1 MNKINHPPTIII
13 SEASSPS
20 LHPQSSS
27 VEHNKIPV
35 KQLSNPALM
44 VKVAHVTGNSPEQ
57 YNRADDDTLLKVAVT
72 AERRLAKST
81 DYPLPSSKIPVKML
95 ETEVWPVKNKHLL
108 SPLMIRSENSNH
120 LVKRDDWVSYGNP
133 DVFNT
138 EFRLFVDR
146 FKDRIIQ
153 KNITAKDLI
162 EEAIITRKNI
172 EITRNNIEAD
182 DFGLLRNN
190 LHNFC
195 LNTPLN
201 TTYSC
206 GKQRAVALTHNKF
219 FINHRT
225 KEGEN
230 FVNHIASE
238 YGLYP
243 CEIDNIHS
251 GVVVGHAGNNKIYLT
266 QIFTSPR
273 INNSGMSYYFGRYD
287 EYYVGSD
294 KRSALII
301 HTDPDQLSPGLQH
314 IQGLI
319 DQAMA
324 GDLSVI
330 PRIHWWYVHLAPT
343 VRGPGGTVEMIIHAL
358 CAANGYY
365 LPGWATGIAP
375 SIEVLVE
382 PNEEAFCRNYPTLF
396 EAHQG
401 ALRMLF
407 TKRSA

>member
-1 MNKINHPPTIII
+1 MNTINHSPPIT
-13 SEASSPS
+13 SQTSSSS
-20 LHPQSSS
+20 LHPQPSS
-27 VEHNKIPV
+27 VEHKKIPV
-35 KQLSNPALM
+35 KQLSNPDLM
-44 VKVAHVTGNSPEQ
+44 VNVIHITGNSPEQ
-57 YNRADDDTLLKVAVT
+57 RTRANDGTLRKVVVT
-72 AERRLAKST
+72 AEKKLKNSSDHPT
-81 DYPLPSSKIPVKML
+81 PSIKIPEITP
-95 ETEVWPVKNKHLL
+95 ETVALPVKNEQLL
-108 SPLMIRSENSNH
+108 SPLMIRSENPNH
-120 LVKRDDWVSYGNP
+120 LVKRDDWVLYGDP

-146 FKDRIIQ
+146 VKNRIIQ
-153 KNITAKDLI
+153 KDITAEDLI
-162 EEAIITRKNI
+162 EEAINTRKNI
-172 EITRNNIEAD
+172 EITRNNNEAD

-206 GKQRAVALTHNKF
+206 GKQRAVALMHNEF

-225 KEGEN
+225 REGEN
-230 FVNHIASE
+230 FINHITSE
-238 YGLYP
+238 YGLSP
-243 CEIDNIHS
+243 FEINNIHS
-251 GVVVGHAGNNKIYLT
+251 GVVVGHAGDNKVYLT
-266 QIFTSPR
+266 QILTSPR
-273 INNSGMSYYFGRYD
+273 INKSGMYYYFGRYD
-287 EYYVGSD
+287 EHYVGRG

-301 HTDPDQLSPGLQH
+301 HTDPDQLIPGLQH
-314 IQGLI
+314 VQGLI

-343 VRGPGGTVEMIIHAL
+343 VRGPGGTIEMIIHAL

-365 LPGWATGIAP
+365 LPGWAKNTAP

-382 PNEEAFCRNYPTLF
+382 PNEEAFCRNYHTLF

-407 TKRSA
+407 SKRSA